1 MLRHSTAGCR
11 FFYIYLYSFNKKFF
25 FEKSYMPMLH
35 FMECNRYIG
44 KRTKKMKISED
55 CRVHIAYRV
64 D

>member
-1 MLRHSTAGCR
+1 
-11 FFYIYLYSFNKKFF
+11 
-25 FEKSYMPMLH
+25 MLH

-55 CRVHIAYRV
+55 CRVHIADRV